1 MIKSV
6 IAAAEYSEIESF
18 SGIDHSAYQETS
30 AITNDFNHLSKYYVN
45 FISTDLSAQNAMRAY
60 IREEMYMRERGRI
73 FGMLNGLH
81 IWGEYIRGAYMRGAY

>member
-45 FISTDLSAQNAMRAY
+45 FISTDLSAQNAMMSAQNDGQNS
-60 IREEMYMRERGRI
+60 GRYSHGFRSWIKFEI
-73 FGMLNGLH
+73 FVPTRM
-81 IWGEYIRGAYMRGAY
+81 